1 MFETAFA
8 LSLTQFARSLSF
20 PERLQHRPARNA
32 ALEPWRLRNTGLDAI
47 FYDVKS
53 LTAEE
58 TFYISDSLASEG
70 LIMIV
75 PPSGGPMLTIC
86 DSVAE
91 YKLRGGRDVHALAVA
106 GIGGSA
112 IGAAAFARNVAD
124 AIGEPVAA
132 VVSGYGLGD
141 IINETIGG
149 SFFFG
154 WLGHMRNDLEVIDDV
169 VGRPHLGAYEDR
181 HKLALK
187 QHPSAL
193 DTDTVETLLADPG
206 LSFHLLAGHS
216 RGNRV
221 LSEALYAIREED
233 PSHLRKM
240 ASGLRIVTFGGRIT
254 MPPDCRDVVD
264 VIGELDWFGEI
275 NSRPQIASDIR
286 VPLAGHATNTDFA
299 GALQVTKILRDIV
312 ARSLPAVVEPE
323 QSATTEAVGAGAPAL
338 SPSPAIEAEAAIETV
353 SDEPEQVAEP
363 EQIDDAVQVAE
374 PEPVADAD
382 LAAEAGPV
390 ADAVIEPIEA
400 LASEKAEEPVAVMA
414 EREETD
420 EAAVEQSPP
429 AVAAGDEEM
438 PATPIDAIAEEQPAE
453 AEAPAIVP
461 APEPVSAAVPQRHAS
476 SKATRATR
484 RTPKSKGPTRR

>member
-20 PERLQHRPARNA
+20 PERIQHRPARNA

-75 PPSGGPMLTIC
+75 PPSGGAMLTIC

-141 IINETIGG
+141 IVNETIGG

-193 DTDTVETLLADPG
+193 DTDTVETLLADPA

-221 LSEALYAIREED
+221 LSEALYAIREEE
-233 PSHLRKM
+233 PARLRAM
-240 ASGLRIVTFGGRIT
+240 AGGLRIVTFGGRIT

-286 VPLAGHATNTDFA
+286 VPLAGHSTNTDFA
-299 GALQVTKILRDIV
+299 GALQVTKVLKDII
-312 ARSLPAVVEPE
+312 ARSLPAIVEPAEPAAPEAVEPE
-323 QSATTEAVGAGAPAL
+323 QPAL
-338 SPSPAIEAEAAIETV
+338 SPSPAIDVEAAIETA
-353 SDEPEQVAEP
+353 PAERQP
-363 EQIDDAVQVAE
+363 ATES
-374 PEPVADAD
+374 EPVADA
-382 LAAEAGPV
+382 
-390 ADAVIEPIEA
+390 
-400 LASEKAEEPVAVMA
+400 EPVA
-414 EREETD
+414 
-420 EAAVEQSPP
+420 EAAMEQLADETPEQTEQP
-429 AVAAGDEEM
+429 AVATDPDEAKEMIVEEAAPSVAADDEET
-438 PATPIDAIAEEQPAE
+438 PAAPLEVIAEEQPATE
-453 AEAPAIVP
+453 AEALPIEDVPVP
-461 APEPVSAAVPQRHAS
+461 APAVAS
-476 SKATRATR
+476 QPDTPRKGTRGMHRA
-484 RTPKSKGPTRR
+484 PKPKGPTRR